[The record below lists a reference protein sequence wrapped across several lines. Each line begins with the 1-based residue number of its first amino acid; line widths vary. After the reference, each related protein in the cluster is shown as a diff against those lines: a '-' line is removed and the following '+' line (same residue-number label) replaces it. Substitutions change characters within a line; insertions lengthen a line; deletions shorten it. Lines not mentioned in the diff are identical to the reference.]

1 MQSSVVRRW
10 SLIEYLI
17 LRSIFQ
23 SARCGMYIIADRI
36 SKMKIYFQI
45 GCLLSA
51 GVTGILVSSRIAS
64 AADQASAMDAG
75 RFHALLV
82 GCTRYDNLKPER
94 SLHGPANDVELV
106 RRFFTGPLKLPAEG
120 ITVLSELEAAMKGP
134 SFRPAR
140 DNIEREI
147 QKLIGEA
154 QAGDQVVLLLAGHGG
169 QQPEQKNPDP
179 MYLKPDGLDQ
189 MFLPCDCGQW
199 NGKKWCVDKAIA
211 DYELRNW
218 CKQITAKKA
227 RLWVV
232 LDCCC
237 SGWTLRGNSTEV
249 ARSVST
255 DELGV
260 PEADLAAARQAAA
273 GRQPAH
279 RGGATRGADG
289 GDSEGPAAPTLDFG
303 PQSPDYVGMYAAQR
317 DESELEMPM
326 PCDSSDAQ
334 PQKVQGLLTYAIVDI
349 LSRSSQP
356 ITYGELANL
365 VRQRYPQWGRTTGP
379 TPVVEGLA
387 QDREVLGVKR
397 WPGRSNQQWQ
407 RNDSGELTAN
417 EGSVQGLTPGTVLAL
432 YPSIDQPDAK
442 NLLGYA
448 KVADCGL
455 LESTLKPIR
464 FNDVREPKKGALLA
478 IGSFEVAQSD
488 FGSMRV
494 KVGVDLQPVST
505 GEMTSLDAKGQ
516 WTPDAMRHLAGEL
529 KSALATDA
537 ALCEFADDPP
547 AAQWIVQARDS
558 KLVLLSKDAAQI
570 RGKLPEEASRFSI
583 PDSDS
588 ASAIVRAMT
597 RIARAQNLLNLTAQQ
612 AVSAGDQS
620 AGSSGGSSQPNVELK
635 ILRYKSKTDRQGTD
649 IDLTK
654 GPLTLVSGD
663 RVGWQMINHGKTDV
677 AVSVLY
683 IDAGFGIQAV
693 FPRAGSGTDNMLTK
707 NGGTFTTKSAKIT
720 ANPVGNEHVVLIAI
734 PRQPEHQAPDFSFL
748 EQETLALAR
757 GADAENAGLESPLG
771 RLLKNAMYG
780 EGGTRGLDSDDAAES
795 QLTLQ
800 SWRVAAEPG
809 Q

>member
-1 MQSSVVRRW
+1 MGCKGGPYCIMRIRIEWLMAAAVIAAVSLCVNRALAASGAVAARTSTITDTTAPAPTASVVDP
-10 SLIEYLI
+10 
-17 LRSIFQ
+17 
-23 SARCGMYIIADRI
+23 A
-36 SKMKIYFQI
+36 K
-45 GCLLSA
+45 
-51 GVTGILVSSRIAS
+51 
-64 AADQASAMDAG
+64 
-75 RFHALLV
+75 FHALLV
-82 GCTRYDNLKPER
+82 GSTRYDNLKPER

-106 RRFFTGPLKLPAEG
+106 RRFFNEQLKLPAG
-120 ITVLSELEAAMKGP
+120 SITVLSEMEAALHGL
-134 SFRPAR
+134 SFRPTR
-140 DNIEREI
+140 ENIEREI
-147 QKLIGEA
+147 QKLIGES

-199 NGKKWCVDKAIA
+199 NGKKWCVEKAIA
-211 DYELRNW
+211 DFELRSW
-218 CKQITAKKA
+218 CKQITTKQA
-227 RLWVV
+227 RLWVI

-237 SGWTLRGNSTEV
+237 SGWTLRGTSTEV

-260 PEADLAAARQAAA
+260 PETDLDAARQAAA
-273 GRQPAH
+273 ARQPAH
-279 RGGATRGADG
+279 RDGSTRGADG
-289 GDSEGPAAPTLDFG
+289 NDPGSIAAPTIDFG
-303 PQSPDYVGMYAAQR
+303 PQSPEYVGMYAAQR

-326 PCDSSDAQ
+326 PCNSSEAQ

-349 LSRSSQP
+349 LSRSSRP

-387 QDREVLGVKR
+387 QDREVLGIKR
-397 WPGRSNQQWQ
+397 WPGRSNQRWQ
-407 RNDSGELTAN
+407 KDDSGTLTAN
-417 EGSVQGLTPGTVLAL
+417 AGSVQGLSPGTVLAL
-432 YPSIDQPDAK
+432 YPSIDQLAAK

-448 KVADCGL
+448 KVADCGV
-455 LESTLKPIR
+455 LESTLKATR
-464 FNDVREPKKGALLA
+464 FNDTREPKKGALPA
-478 IGSFEVAQSD
+478 GGSFEIAEMD
-488 FGSMRV
+488 YGSMRV
-494 KVGVDLQPVST
+494 KVGVDAQPIST
-505 GEMTSLDAKGQ
+505 GETSSPDARGQ
-516 WTPDAMRHLAGEL
+516 WTADAIRRLAAEV
-529 KSALATDA
+529 KSALASDA
-537 ALCEFADDPP
+537 ALCEFADDPR
-547 AAQWIVQARDS
+547 AAQWIVQARDG

-583 PDSDS
+583 PDRDS
-588 ASAIVRAMT
+588 AAAIVHAMT

-612 AVSAGDQS
+612 VVSAGDQS
-620 AGSSGGSSQPNVELK
+620 FGSSGGGSQPNVELK
-635 ILRYKSKTDRQGTD
+635 ILRYNSKTDRQGTE
-649 IDLTK
+649 IDPSK

-663 RVGWQMINHGKTDV
+663 RVGWQMINRGKTDV
-677 AVSVLY
+677 AVSLLY

-720 ANPVGNEHVVLIAI
+720 ANPVGNEHVVLIAV

-757 GADAENAGLESPLG
+757 GGDAGNAGLESPLG

-800 SWRVAAEPG
+800 SWRVVAEPAP
-809 Q
+809 